1 MSKENKVIVRRFLTE
16 LQNNKNLEIINE
28 LVSDDFVGH
37 TAEIRGTAEL
47 KKVVGDNLS
56 AFPAATIT
64 IEAQASE
71 DDLVFT
77 RYTTEG
83 VHEGVYRGV
92 APTMEPVSYTVVT
105 IHHLAGGK
113 ITEGWRIV
121 DRLDIVHQIGA
132 VT

>member
-1 MSKENKVIVRRFLTE
+1 MSKENKDIVRRFLTE

-56 AFPAATIT
+56 AFPVATIT

-105 IHHLAGGK
+105 IHRLAGGK
-113 ITEGWRIV
+113 ITEG
-121 DRLDIVHQIGA
+121 
-132 VT
+132 